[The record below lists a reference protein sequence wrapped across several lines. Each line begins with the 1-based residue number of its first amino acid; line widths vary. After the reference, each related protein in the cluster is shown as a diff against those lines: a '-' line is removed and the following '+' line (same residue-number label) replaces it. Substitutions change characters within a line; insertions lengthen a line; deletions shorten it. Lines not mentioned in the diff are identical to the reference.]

1 MECDI
6 CGSSRAWR
14 KARIEG
20 ALVTACDKCMSH
32 GEEIIEE
39 QPKSDFFEVREI
51 HPNFASRVRL
61 AREGRRLT
69 VLDLSRILG
78 EKEGTLSKI
87 EKGDVIPSADVAAR
101 LERELGIE
109 ILCSPSE
116 FRIKTKPVGKL
127 TVGDVA
133 EIA

>member
-32 GEEIIEE
+32 GEEITEP
-39 QPKSDFFEVREI
+39 QQRSDFFEVREI

-61 AREGRRLT
+61 AREGRRMT

-78 EKEGTLSKI
+78 EKENILAKI
-87 EKGDVIPSADVAAR
+87 EKGDVIPSAEIASR

-116 FRIKTKPVGKL
+116 FRIKAKPIGKL

-133 EIA
+133 EVA